1 MAIRQGIVRAFLMC
15 LLLLVAACTAAPTG
29 PLPPSDAAGQHPD
42 DSNYIIGPGDQLHI
56 FVWRSPELSVTI
68 PVRPDGKISVPL
80 VEDMVAVG
88 KTPTQLGHEIEKAL
102 IKYVQDP
109 RVTVMVQ
116 SFVGPFSEQ
125 VRVIGEA
132 AQPRAV
138 PYRAN
143 LSLLDVMIEVGGLT
157 KFAAGNRAV
166 IVRTVKGAQ
175 NSYPVKLDSLIKDGD
190 VSYNVKMQ
198 PGDILI
204 IPQSYF

>member
-1 MAIRQGIVRAFLMC
+1 MG
-15 LLLLVAACTAAPTG
+15 TSG
-29 PLPPSDAAGQHPD
+29 PLPAADSTTAHQDDA
-42 DSNYIIGPGDQLHI
+42 NYIIGPGDNLNI

-80 VEDMVAVG
+80 VEDIVAVG
-88 KTPTQLGHEIEKAL
+88 KTPTQLAREIEKAL
-102 IKYVQDP
+102 VKYVQDP
-109 RVTVMVQ
+109 KVTVITEG
-116 SFVGPFSEQ
+116 FVGPFSEQ

-143 LSLLDVMIEVGGLT
+143 MTLLDVMIEVGGLT

-166 IVRTVKGAQ
+166 IVRRTGGHQK
-175 NSYPVKLDSLIKDGD
+175 SYDIKLDSLIKDGD
-190 VSYNVKMQ
+190 VNYNVGLQ